1 VVVKGLK
8 MQFKLS
14 KSIQVGQKIQTA
26 DGWFK
31 VLKVTDKGV
40 EIKTGVVPFNTT
52 IYGWKL
58 K

>member
-1 VVVKGLK
+1 

-26 DGWFK
+26 EGWFK
-31 VLKVTDKGV
+31 VLEVNNEGV
-40 EIKTGVVPFNTT
+40 KIKTGTVLFGSI
-52 IYGWKL
+52 IYGWKI

>member
-1 VVVKGLK
+1 

-31 VLKVTDKGV
+31 VLKVTDEGV
-40 EIKTGVVPFNTT
+40 EIETGIVLFNTL